1 MPGRCAMTI
10 VTVVRDEPPP
20 IVGVIGRLMDAAFE
34 AFERTLDWLET
45 TGILVE
51 RIDPQREPGEA
62 ARFESVARSLAREG
76 RRCLPLVLVDGEI
89 VSSGVRPGRARL
101 ARLVGQG
108 RLHPEPLSVR

>member
-1 MPGRCAMTI
+1 MTI
-10 VTVVRDEPPP
+10 VTVFREEPAP
-20 IVGVIGRLMDAAFE
+20 IIGVIGTLREAGFE

-51 RIDPQREPGEA
+51 RFDPEKEPHEVA
-62 ARFESVARSLAREG
+62 HFESVVGRLARDG
-76 RRCLPLVLVDGEI
+76 RRCLPLVLVDGDM

-108 RLHPEPLSVR
+108 RLKPEPLAVR

>member
-1 MPGRCAMTI
+1 MTI

-20 IVGVIGRLMDAAFE
+20 VIGVMGTVRDAAFE

-51 RIDPQREPGEA
+51 RFDPYREPGEA
-62 ARFESVARSLAREG
+62 ARLDAVASALARDG
-76 RRCLPLVLVDGEI
+76 RRCLPLVLVDGEV
-89 VSSGVRPGRARL
+89 VSSGVRFGRARL

-108 RLHPEPLSVR
+108 RLNPEPLAVR